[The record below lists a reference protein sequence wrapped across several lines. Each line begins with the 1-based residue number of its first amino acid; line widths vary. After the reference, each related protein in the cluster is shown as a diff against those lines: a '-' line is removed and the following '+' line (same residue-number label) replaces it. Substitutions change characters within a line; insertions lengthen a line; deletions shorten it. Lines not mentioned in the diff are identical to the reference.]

1 MLLDGDAP
9 QMSIKVPVVLAL
21 AAVTCLACG
30 RSPERAPSD
39 AAATTAPGGA
49 EWAIRIE
56 PMPVPAG
63 TSSSSPQLTT
73 SARGTIL
80 SWLELGDTGATL
92 KFAERASAT
101 WSEPKAVTSSPD
113 WFISS
118 ADVPSVLRMS
128 SGALVAHWYP
138 ATAPEE
144 EAYDIRL
151 AYSKDDGR
159 TWSRAVAPHHDGT
172 TSQHGF
178 ATLFELP
185 NRGLGLVWLDG
196 RADKKPT
203 PGSSAGMGLY
213 FGSFDDQWKQT
224 SESLVNDRVCEC
236 CQTAAAVTAN
246 GLLTA
251 FRDRSPEEVR
261 DVYVSR
267 LDGNTWTPAQPV
279 HADNWMIEACPV
291 NGPALSARD
300 RVVAAAW
307 FNAVKDEPHAFV
319 AFSNNAGQT
328 WGDPIRLDD
337 ASTLG
342 HVDVELLDDGS
353 AAATWVEFVDQTARL
368 KVRRIDASGTKS
380 AAVTVTESR
389 VTGYPRMARQGDEL
403 VFAWAEVGEA
413 GEQTKGAV
421 ARLPRAT
428 AP

>member
-1 MLLDGDAP
+1 
-9 QMSIKVPVVLAL
+9 
-21 AAVTCLACG
+21 
-30 RSPERAPSD
+30 
-39 AAATTAPGGA
+39 
-49 EWAIRIE
+49 
-56 PMPVPAG
+56 
-63 TSSSSPQLTT
+63 
-73 SARGTIL
+73 
-80 SWLELGDTGATL
+80 
-92 KFAERASAT
+92 
-101 WSEPKAVTSSPD
+101 VTSSPD

-128 SGALVAHWYP
+128 SGTLVAHWYP

-144 EAYDIRL
+144 EAYDVRL

-185 NRGLGLVWLDG
+185 GRGLGLVWLDG

-203 PGSSAGMGLY
+203 PGSAGGMGLY

-224 SESLVNDRVCEC
+224 GETLVNDRVCEC
-236 CQTAAAVTAN
+236 CQTAAVVTAN
-246 GLLTA
+246 GVLTA

-261 DVYVSR
+261 DVHVSR
-267 LDGNTWTPAQPV
+267 LEAGNWTPAKAV
-279 HADNWMIEACPV
+279 HADNWTIDACPV

-300 RVVAAAW
+300 RTVAAAW
-307 FNAVKDEPHAFV
+307 FNAVNDEPHAFV
-319 AFSNNAGQT
+319 AFSNDAGQT

-353 AAATWVEFVDQTARL
+353 AAATWVEFANQTARL
-368 KVRRIDASGTKS
+368 RVRRVEPSGAKS
-380 AAVTVTESR
+380 AAVAVTESR
-389 VTGYPRMARQGDEL
+389 VTGYPRMVRQGDEL
-403 VFAWAEVGEA
+403 VFAWAEVGDA

-421 ARLPRAT
+421 TRLPRAT

>member
-1 MLLDGDAP
+1 
-9 QMSIKVPVVLAL
+9 MSIRTLV
-21 AAVTCLACG
+21 AVAVATAVSTACG
-30 RSPERAPSD
+30 RSPERAPND
-39 AAATTAPGGA
+39 AATTTTRTAA
-49 EWAIRIE
+49 WTITVE

-63 TSSSSPQLTT
+63 VSSSSPQLTT
-73 SARGTIL
+73 SSRGVIL
-80 SWLELGDTGATL
+80 SWLDMGGDKATL
-92 KFAERASAT
+92 TFAERTGGNWSA
-101 WSEPKAVTSSPD
+101 PRPVTSSAD

-118 ADVPSVLRMS
+118 ADVPSVLRLS
-128 SGALVAHWYP
+128 NGTLVAHWYP

-144 EAYDIRL
+144 EAYDVRL
-151 AYSKDDGR
+151 AYSKDDGGS
-159 TWSRAVAPHHDGT
+159 WSRAIAPHHDGT

-185 NRGLGLVWLDG
+185 DRGLGMVWLDG

-203 PGSSAGMGLY
+203 PGSSGGMGVY
-213 FGSFDDQWKQT
+213 FASFDEQWKQT

-236 CQTAAAVTAN
+236 CQTAAVVTSS
-246 GLLTA
+246 GVLTA
-251 FRDRSPEEVR
+251 FRDRSSEEVR

-267 LDGNTWTPAQPV
+267 LDAGSWTPARAV
-279 HADNWMIEACPV
+279 HADNWTIEACPV

-300 RVVAAAW
+300 RTVAVAW

-319 AFSNNAGQT
+319 AFSNDAGQT

-353 AAATWVEFVDQTARL
+353 AAATWVEFADQTARL
-368 KVRRIDASGTKS
+368 KVRRVEPSGAKS
-380 AAVTVTESR
+380 AAVAVTESR

-421 ARLPRAT
+421 TRLPRAT

>member
-1 MLLDGDAP
+1 
-9 QMSIKVPVVLAL
+9 MSIKVAAVLAA
-21 AAVTCLACG
+21 AAVTTLACG
-30 RSPERAPSD
+30 GSPERASRD
-39 AAATTAPGGA
+39 AGSAASRVGA
-49 EWAIRIE
+49 WIITVD

-80 SWLELGDTGATL
+80 SWLELGDAGATL
-92 KFAERASAT
+92 KFAERAGAA
-101 WSEPKAVTSSPD
+101 WSEAKAVTSSPD

-118 ADVPSVLRMS
+118 ADVPSVLRLS
-128 SGALVAHWYP
+128 SGTLVAHWYP

-144 EAYDIRL
+144 EAYDVRL

-159 TWSRAVAPHHDGT
+159 TWSSPVAPHHDGT

-185 NRGLGLVWLDG
+185 GRGLGLVWLDG
-196 RADKKPT
+196 RADKKPVA
-203 PGSSAGMGLY
+203 GSAGGMGLY
-213 FGSFDDQWKQT
+213 YASFDEQWKQT
-224 SESLVNDRVCEC
+224 TETLVNDRVCEC
-236 CQTAAAVTAN
+236 CQTAAVVTAN
-246 GLLTA
+246 GVLAA
-251 FRDRSPEEVR
+251 FRDRSPQEVR
-261 DVYVSR
+261 DVAVSR
-267 LDGNTWTPAQPV
+267 LDGNAWTPSQPV

-300 RVVAAAW
+300 RSVAAAW
-307 FNAVKDEPHAFV
+307 FNAVNDEPHAFV
-319 AFSNNAGQT
+319 AFSNDAGQT
-328 WGDPIRLDD
+328 WGNPIRLDN

-353 AAATWVEFVDQTARL
+353 AVATWVEFADRTARL
-368 KVRRIDASGTKS
+368 KVRRVDPSGARS
-380 AAVTVTESR
+380 EAVSVTESR
-389 VTGYPRMARQGDEL
+389 VTGYPRMTRQGDEL
-403 VFAWAEVGEA
+403 VFAWAEVGPT